1 MIKKYFF
8 ILRYIFYLAWCRN
21 RARFIKTK
29 IGSFWIGLSTLLT
42 IGSLAFVYA
51 AVLNVP
57 NRREYIT
64 YIGLGILYWNTHA
77 SLITDFSTL
86 LTRSRDRLLSTSINV
101 MDIIAEEYFFTIQN
115 LTISMLCVLPILCI
129 IYPKLI
135 FLIFSL
141 KAFLGFIIYL
151 ILILINAVTL
161 SIVGLISADI
171 FQLIPVMI
179 QLSFLLSP
187 ILYFKKT
194 LEGKEWIFKYN
205 PLYIPVGLVRD
216 TILNAQ
222 NYSFP
227 NLIRVLLIGL
237 TLVLVIFR
245 TIRKNARK
253 LNLYVDK

>member
-101 MDIIAEEYFFTIQN
+101 IDIIAEEYFFTIQN

-135 FLIFSL
+135 FLIFSF

-151 ILILINAVTL
+151 TLILINAVTL

-205 PLYIPVGLVRD
+205 PLYIPVGIVRD
-216 TILNAQ
+216 TVLNAQ
-222 NYSFP
+222 NYSVP
-227 NLIRVLLIGL
+227 NLTRVLFIGL
-237 TLVLVIFR
+237 AIVLIIFR